1 MSRWIPNSA
10 APVLAILLAALLLF
24 VVTVPVS
31 ADEGSAEEA
40 PIRVLSFSVT
50 SEFPEGFR
58 LKLQVETEQDI
69 TLMAARFTVGQQT
82 TGVFEYI
89 EFEGGKLVDGELFW
103 RTNTSSRYIPPGTI
117 ITYSFEIQ
125 DAEGNVLETE
135 PQEFIYY
142 DARFEWE
149 EVSEGPVAVA
159 YHGPVKKRAEIILG
173 AIIQTLFNMGPLL
186 GADVN
191 IPIRV
196 TMYNNAKES
205 LDALPPGSATIR
217 RELITEGQAFV
228 AVGTLVTL
236 GGGRL
241 AEGTASHEL
250 THILTHRGGDGIIT
264 TVPAWLDEGL
274 SEYGNLKPSFSY
286 GVALEFAIATDRL
299 MPITQRRR
307 IPGNPEDAII
317 FYGQASD
324 IVRYMVGKFGG
335 RRMRDL
341 MATLKRDVAIDE
353 AIEQVYGLSSIA
365 LENEWREFIGAPAYV
380 PSETG
385 RARPT
390 PIPRPTVLLYSLT
403 PQPESA
409 TIAASSDTPPP
420 EEPAAADTPTSA
432 ASATPAPAPD
442 PTPVAEE
449 GGGACS
455 APRHG
460 GARAVDVSFLGLLV
474 GLAGLGLRRRL
485 F

>member
-1 MSRWIPNSA
+1 MSRWIPSFA
-10 APVLAILLAALLLF
+10 ARILAILLAAPLLF

-31 ADEGSAEEA
+31 ADEGSGEEG

-50 SEFPEGFR
+50 SEFPDGFR
-58 LKLQVETEQDI
+58 IKLQVETEQDI

-89 EFEGGKLVDGELFW
+89 EFEGGELVDGELFW
-103 RTNTSSRYIPPGTI
+103 RTNTSGRYIPPGTI

-125 DAEGNVLETE
+125 DSEGNALETE
-135 PQEFIYY
+135 PREFIYY
-142 DARFEWE
+142 DARFEWQ

-159 YHGPVKKRAEIILG
+159 YHGPVKKRAEIILD

-191 IPIRV
+191 VPIRV

-205 LDALPPGSATIR
+205 LDALPPGSPTIR

-228 AVGTLVTL
+228 TVGTLLTL
-236 GGGRL
+236 GSGRL

-250 THILTHRGGDGIIT
+250 THILTHRAGDGVISN
-264 TVPAWLDEGL
+264 VPAWLDEGL
-274 SEYGNLKPSFSY
+274 SEYGNLTPSFSY

-299 MPITQRRR
+299 IPITQRRR

-317 FYGQASD
+317 FYGEASD
-324 IVRYMVGKFGG
+324 IVRYMVGRFGA

-341 MATLKRDVAIDE
+341 MTALKRDVAIDE
-353 AIEQVYGLSSIA
+353 AIQLVYGRSSIA
-365 LENEWREFIGAPAYV
+365 LENEWRDFIGAPAYA
-380 PSETG
+380 PSEIG
-385 RARPT
+385 RAKPT
-390 PIPRPTVLLYSLT
+390 PIPRPTVLVYSLT

-409 TIAASSDTPPP
+409 TISTSADTPPP
-420 EEPAAADTPTSA
+420 EEPVETDTPTSA
-432 ASATPAPAPD
+432 ATATAAPAPD
-442 PTPVAEE
+442 PTPAAEE
-449 GGGACS
+449 GGRACS
-455 APRHG
+455 APLHG